1 MKLFKLCLLLCFFSS
16 TIYAQ
21 SNYHEGFVLKNN
33 GDTVKGYINYH
44 EWTLSPKII
53 DFKADKDHKDVVH
66 FRPDEI
72 KEFRI
77 IGMETFV
84 SYIGIISN
92 NKTNFPNYPEGLDTS
107 KVLDT
112 IFLQQIATGN
122 NLTLYYNND
131 KVKMRFFIAEKHT
144 KPEELK
150 YYIYYNE
157 GNQVV
162 TAPVFNRQL
171 QQYVNQFAPGNQKLI
186 NKLKNTEYDQSHLT
200 NFINNLNGIDAGKN
214 TTRGK
219 QSRFYIG
226 AAISSTTAQY
236 SQPGSIQKSTSV
248 SPKINLGVDL
258 FNNPNVQQFIF
269 RAEFSLWYVMPRFNS
284 LTTINDAPVN
294 AVYEFNQYTASITP
308 QILIN
313 IYNTDNFKFYLDGGW
328 AFNISKYTN
337 DMATVKNQ
345 DAATTTYYTVKKP
358 LDLSGFW
365 SSFPLQA
372 GVVINK
378 KVEIYASYSFYAAYT
393 KYESLSIANKTINAG
408 FKFYLK

>member
-1 MKLFKLCLLLCFFSS
+1 
-16 TIYAQ
+16 
-21 SNYHEGFVLKNN
+21 
-33 GDTVKGYINYH
+33 
-44 EWTLSPKII
+44 
-53 DFKADKDHKDVVH
+53 
-66 FRPDEI
+66 
-72 KEFRI
+72 
-77 IGMETFV
+77 METFV

-157 GNQVV
+157 SNQVV
-162 TAPVFNRQL
+162 TAPVFDRQL